1 MRIDSRM
8 AKLNQYDLETEK
20 LYSVLWYKDNEEFYK
35 YVNTDKSQ
43 HIYQVDGIKVD
54 HRNSDGQ
61 RVILQRVNLDTTGV
75 YKCEVSAEAPHFA
88 STYGEAYMEVVVM
101 PSNTPKITGKE
112 AFYASGDILS
122 LNCTSEKSHPP
133 AKITWYI
140 NNVEVEADSTRTII
154 HRDRLVTTISTLR
167 LELGPH
173 HLSSGESKVKCKSR
187 VETSD
192 RAREALVDDRI
203 TEVAA
208 AILAPLT
215 QEKSPWKKEQRRRRK
230 QREEAYRCNT
240 SPLVS
245 SRENAERQRPRK
257 RPWERKFYQAVSV
270 AGVGSS
276 DGITGSDSED
286 GLKALGKYG
295 ERFQIVLDTTA
306 LLVLV
311 VERIVCCIPTSVP

>member
-1 MRIDSRM
+1 MDLVLLLLLLLLRREVIALRLLSVNVPPYKFKDETAHLICR
-8 AKLNQYDLETEK
+8 YDLETEK

-61 RVILQRVNLDTTGV
+61 RVILQRVNLDTTGM

-88 STYGEAYMEVVVM
+88 STNGEAYMEVVVM

-122 LNCTSEKSHPP
+122 LNCTSEKSYPP

-187 VETSD
+187 VETSE
-192 RAREALVDDRI
+192 RARQALVDDRI
-203 TEVAA
+203 TEVAVRGSGNF
-208 AILAPLT
+208 I
-215 QEKSPWKKEQRRRRK
+215 
-230 QREEAYRCNT
+230 
-240 SPLVS
+240 
-245 SRENAERQRPRK
+245 RP
-257 RPWERKFYQAVSV
+257 SL
-270 AGVGSS
+270 S
-276 DGITGSDSED
+276 
-286 GLKALGKYG
+286 
-295 ERFQIVLDTTA
+295 
-306 LLVLV
+306 LVLV
-311 VERIVCCIPTSVP
+311 AVMVLLDRIVRMD